1 MKFRSPLFILTV
13 LAVIIFACGGP
24 LLNRKNRTSIIDYV
38 DPFIGTDYHGHTFPG
53 ATVPFSMV
61 QLSPDTRTLG
71 WDACAGYHY
80 SDSSIL
86 GFSHTHLSGTGIGD
100 YGDILFMPFTGD
112 VSMDPGA
119 ADQIDSGYRSRFDH
133 STESA
138 SPGYYRVL
146 LEDYEVGVEL
156 TATTR
161 AGVHRYTYPGSEMA
175 GILIDLTHTIHGHQ
189 NPLHEIK
196 VLNDQEI
203 QGLKVT
209 SGWAKNHYVYF
220 TAKFSKPFE
229 ASLYLEG
236 ELQEGAGEVSGK
248 DAKAKLEFSTENGEQ
263 ILVKVGISSTSYEGS
278 VKNLNQEVNGW
289 DFDLIREKAENA
301 WEEQLAR
308 VRVETDDI
316 SEKRTFYTA
325 LYHSSIFPGIY
336 SDVDGTYR
344 GMDQQIHHS
353 KSPNYTVFS
362 LWDTHRALHPLFTIL
377 EPEYNQELIR
387 ALLRKYDEGGILP
400 MWGLASNYTGTMIGS
415 HAVSVIVDAYMKGQR
430 NFDVE
435 KAMEAVV
442 HSVAYDTVKEILYPS
457 EQAWGNLM
465 PKAKLFEEKYGF
477 IPADLERASVS
488 KGLEFA
494 YNYWAI
500 ATMAKDLGREEIAS
514 EFFEKSKRYL
524 TYFDRESGFM
534 RGKNLDGTWTEPF
547 HPRFSAHWA
556 TPYVEGNAW
565 QWSWYVPHDVEGLIE
580 LMGGR
585 DYFALKLDSLFT
597 ITSEVLGEEA
607 SADITGLIGQY
618 AHGNE
623 PSHHIA
629 YFFNWVD
636 QPWRTQEIVTEILD
650 QFYTDQPD
658 GLCGNEDCGQMSA
671 WYLLNAMGIY
681 PVCPGDPRYS
691 IGLPS
696 FDKIEMNL
704 SNGNTFTI
712 LAENRGEENP
722 YVQEVLLDGVK
733 LTEPFID
740 HADIE
745 AGSTLTFVM
754 GSEKKGILAIN
765 KDKLIGPLRIY

>member
-1 MKFRSPLFILTV
+1 MKFRSQFFIVVTFGV
-13 LAVIIFACGGP
+13 LLNACEGP
-24 LLNRKNRTSIIDYV
+24 LSTRKTPSSVIQYV
-38 DPFIGTDYHGHTFPG
+38 DPFIGTDFHGHTFPG

-71 WDACAGYHY
+71 WDACAGYHF

-100 YGDILFMPFTGD
+100 YGDILFMPFTGE
-112 VSMDPGA
+112 VSLDPGK

-133 STESA
+133 NTEIA
-138 SPGYYRVL
+138 SPGYYQVT
-146 LEDYEVGVEL
+146 LEDYQVGVEL

-161 AGVHRYTYPGSEMA
+161 TGFHRYTYPGSEKA
-175 GILIDLTHTIHGHQ
+175 GILIDLTHTIHGHR
-189 NPLHEIK
+189 NPLHEFK

-220 TAKFSKPFE
+220 TAKFSKPFR
-229 ASLYLEG
+229 AGLYLNG
-236 ELQEGAGEVSGK
+236 ELQEGVEEVSGK
-248 DAKAKLEFSTENGEQ
+248 NAKAKLEFSTDEGEQ

-289 DFDLIREKAENA
+289 DFDLIREEAENA
-301 WEEQLAR
+301 WEGQLAR
-308 VRVETDDI
+308 VRIETDDI

-325 LYHSSIFPGIY
+325 LYHCSIFPGIY

-353 KSPNYTVFS
+353 NNPNYTVFS

-387 ALLRKYDEGGILP
+387 ALLRKYEEGGILP
-400 MWGLASNYTGTMIGS
+400 MWELASNYTGTMIGS

-442 HSVAYDTVKEILYPS
+442 HSVAYDTIKKISYPS

-465 PKAKLFEEKYGF
+465 PKAKLYEEKYGF
-477 IPADLERASVS
+477 IPADLEHSSVS
-488 KGLEFA
+488 KALEFA

-500 ATMAKDLGREEIAS
+500 AIMAKDLGREEIAS

-524 TYFDRESGFM
+524 TYFDRELGFM
-534 RGKNLDGTWTEPF
+534 RGKNLDGNWTEPF

-565 QWSWYVPHDVEGLIE
+565 QWSWYVPHDIPSLIE
-580 LMGGR
+580 LMGGP
-585 DYFALKLDSLFT
+585 DSFGLKLDSLFT

-607 SADITGLIGQY
+607 SADISGLIGQY

-629 YFFNWVD
+629 YLFNWVD
-636 QPWRTQEIVTEILD
+636 KPWRTQEVVTEILD
-650 QFYTDQPD
+650 KFYTDQPD

-691 IGLPS
+691 IGLPR
-696 FDKIEMNL
+696 FDKIEINL
-704 SNGNTFTI
+704 SNGKVFTI
-712 LAENRGEENP
+712 LTENRSGANP
-722 YVQEVLLDGVK
+722 YVQEVLLNGAK
-733 LTEPFID
+733 LSEPFID

-745 AGSTLTFVM
+745 SGSTLTFVM
-754 GSEKKGILAIN
+754 GSEKMVFWE
-765 KDKLIGPLRIY
+765 